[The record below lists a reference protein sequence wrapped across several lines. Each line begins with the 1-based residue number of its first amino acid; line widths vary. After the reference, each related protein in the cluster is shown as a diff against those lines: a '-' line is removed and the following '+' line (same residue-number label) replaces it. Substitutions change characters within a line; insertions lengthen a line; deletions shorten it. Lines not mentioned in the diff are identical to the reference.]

1 MNNNVKAILLT
12 IAASFF
18 AVFMEALIRAAQ
30 YDSNVFTIGFL
41 RFFFGFII
49 IFPYLVK
56 NKFINYRTKNLKFY
70 FLRGMFNIPVMILG
84 FGALVYIPLEQFKA
98 INFLSPI
105 IVVILS
111 FLIFRE
117 KIYNYR
123 VLALVIGFF
132 GTIIIIRPGVV
143 DFNIGTIMVLISL
156 IFWSFIIL
164 LSKFV
169 SKDDSPITMV
179 TYQYTLMTIFALP
192 LAVYFWQMPSIISIL
207 YVFIGAISGT
217 ILHLCL
223 GLAYKY
229 ADLSVTQPI
238 WFTGLIFGSGIGF
251 FAFKEIPDFWTW
263 VGGAVVFSSVLIITH
278 NEKNKD
284 KKNKK
289 IILSSVDKY

>member
-1 MNNNVKAILLT
+1 MNNNIKAILLT
-12 IAASFF
+12 ASASFF
-18 AVFMEALIRAAQ
+18 AVLMEGLIRAAQ
-30 YDSNVFTIGFL
+30 YDSNVYTIGFL

-49 IFPYLVK
+49 IFPYLLK
-56 NKFINYRTKNLKFY
+56 NNFVNYKTKNLKFY
-70 FLRGMFNIPVMILG
+70 LLRGLFNIPVMILG
-84 FGALVYIPLEQFKA
+84 FGALIYVPLEQFKA
-98 INFLSPI
+98 MNFLSPI
-105 IVVILS
+105 LVVLLS

-123 VLALVIGFF
+123 ILALVIGFI
-132 GTIIIIRPGVV
+132 GTLIIIRPGIVQ
-143 DFNIGTIMVLISL
+143 FNVGTVMVLVSL
-156 IFWSFIIL
+156 VFWSFIII

-192 LAVYFWQMPSIISIL
+192 LALFFWDTPSLTSII

-238 WFTGLIFGSGIGF
+238 WFTGLIFGSGIGYF
-251 FAFKEIPDFWTW
+251 SFNEIPDLWTW
-263 VGGAVVFSSVLIITH
+263 IGGIVVFSSVLLITYRER
-278 NEKNKD
+278 NNAKISKND
-284 KKNKK
+284 N
-289 IILSSVDKY
+289 INAINN